1 MKRVFTLVTLAAAV
15 LAACSDESRITDPVV
30 APDLARDGGGEINL
44 RRGAVFSMSNAIQG
58 NVVVAYSRA
67 PDGTLTE
74 AGRFPTDG
82 TGSGGFEDTA
92 NGMILGNARGESAPN
107 NLIGASELL
116 FVTNAGSNSI
126 TVFRVEKDGLEI
138 VEVQPSGGEKPVSV
152 TVNKGLLYVLHSGE
166 LVDGLVPP
174 NCTTGMLPSVTGFR
188 VSNDGQLT
196 PIHGSTRELS
206 GDPFSGCSQVSFNPR
221 GDVLVVT
228 ERTARIPSQ
237 APGDEGVINTFVVN
251 ADGTLGTHRV
261 IDATGEGP
269 FGFTFTKTGA
279 LLTTEQF
286 DGPLGPSEGAA
297 AGYTVN
303 SDGTLTPTSPSVR
316 NGGTDTCWLVVSD
329 NGQYGFTTSFF
340 EPNNPA
346 APFPESQRNGSRI
359 SSYQVSADGALEL
372 LEAVAFDA
380 QQGASDMSFSRNSQY
395 LYQLN
400 SFRGTINAFA
410 VGSDGS
416 LKLIQT
422 VQAHAPS
429 PVMAEVIGI
438 AAS

>member
-1 MKRVFTLVTLAAAV
+1 MRRMLSISV
-15 LAACSDESRITDPVV
+15 LAATAISGCADQTQVTEPASNVGV
-30 APDLARDGGGEINL
+30 AQSAAGRINL
-44 RRGAVFSMSNAIQG
+44 HGGAVFSMSNAASG
-58 NVVVAYSRA
+58 NVVVAFSRSS
-67 PDGTLTE
+67 DGTLTE
-74 AGRFPTDG
+74 AGRFATG
-82 TGSGGFEDTA
+82 GNGSGGFEDTV
-92 NGMILGNARGESAPN
+92 NGMILGNAQGESAPN
-107 NLIGASELL
+107 NLTGVSDLL

-126 TVFRVEKDGLEI
+126 TVFRVAGDGLEI

-166 LVDGLVPP
+166 VVDGLVPP
-174 NCTTGMLPSVTGFR
+174 NCASPVLPTVTGFH
-188 VSNDGQLT
+188 VSSGGELT
-196 PIHGSTRELS
+196 PIPGSTRELS
-206 GDPFSGCSQVSFNPR
+206 GSVVSGCAQVSFNPR

-228 ERTARIPSQ
+228 ERTANTPGQ

-251 ADGTLGTHRV
+251 ADGTLGAHQV
-261 IDATGEGP
+261 FDATGQGP
-269 FGFTFTKTGA
+269 FGFTFTKPGA

-297 AGYTVN
+297 ASYAVN
-303 SDGTLTPTSPSVR
+303 SDGTIAATSPSVR
-316 NGGTDTCWLVVSD
+316 NGGTDTCWIVVTD
-329 NGQYGFTTSFF
+329 NGKYAFTTSFF

-359 SSYQVSADGALEL
+359 SSYRVDRDGTLEL

-380 QQGASDMSFSRNSQY
+380 AQGASDMSLSRNSKF

-400 SFRGTINAFA
+400 SFRGAINAFA
-410 VGSDGS
+410 VGSDGR
-416 LKLIQT
+416 LTLIQT

-429 PVMAEVIGI
+429 PVNAEVIGL